1 MFDQRLGC
9 LQPRMPAEVE
19 HFIESIQTMMA
30 SSIKLIIY
38 EKLHYNCGTPIW
50 KKHKAAW
57 DEIFKIGASF
67 GLCTEQ

>member
-1 MFDQRLGC
+1 MFDQRLRC
-9 LQPRMPAEVE
+9 LQPRMPAEVK
-19 HFIESIQTMMA
+19 HFIESIQTMMT
-30 SSIKLIIY
+30 SSIELIIY
-38 EKLHYNCGTPIW
+38 EKLHYYFGTPIW